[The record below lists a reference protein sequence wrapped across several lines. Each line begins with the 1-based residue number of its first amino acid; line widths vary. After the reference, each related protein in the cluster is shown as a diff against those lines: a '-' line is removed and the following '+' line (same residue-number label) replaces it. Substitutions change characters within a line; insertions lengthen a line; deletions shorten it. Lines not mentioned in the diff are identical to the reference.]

1 MLAHRDQRS
10 CRDRHAERR
19 PADRTPAA
27 AEVAQYPRAR
37 LALEPLRGR
46 NGDEDER
53 NRAAD
58 PDDRG
63 KQMNDAECELQRV
76 VVSRRA

>member
-27 AEVAQYPRAR
+27 AEVAEYPRAR
-37 LALEPLRGR
+37 LALETLDGR

-63 KQMNDAECELQRV
+63 KQMDDAECDQSF